1 MTKATFGDASTTAAS
16 NTTFDGAN
24 IDEGCPPSGIN
35 NAIRSV
41 VAAAKGALT
50 AVATSGT
57 NTYTATLAPAPDA
70 LATNFVYIVNVATA
84 STSTAPTI
92 NFNSFGA
99 KTVFLGDGT
108 TALVSGDLNG
118 LHWFVYDGTNLRV
131 LNPRKS
137 LSVVTAD
144 ATNGG
149 LSISSGLIS
158 LAPSDLV
165 TKATPTTSDSIIIMD
180 AANSNKASTAPLP
193 ATVGALFSPIHA
205 SLGAD
210 VNLNNPG
217 TYFDGPSIAQGTT
230 GTWLAWGTI
239 TVTGVS
245 GDRINVKLWDG
256 TTVMASTV
264 STIPAGTLAISVSLS
279 GFLAS
284 PAANIKISA
293 EDRTNTTGIMRFNL
307 TGNSKDSTIS

>member
-41 VAAAKGALT
+41 VAAAKGVLT

-70 LATNFVYIVNVATA
+70 LATNFVYLANVATA

-137 LSVVTAD
+137 NSAVAGP
-144 ATNGG
+144 A
-149 LSISSGLIS
+149 SSTDG
-158 LAPSDLV
+158 DV
-165 TKATPTTSDSIIIMD
+165 
-180 AANSNKASTAPLP
+180 
-193 ATVGALFSPIHA
+193 ALFS
-205 SLGAD
+205 
-210 VNLNNPG
+210 G
-217 TYFDGPSIAQGTT
+217 TGG
-230 GTWLAWGTI
+230 
-239 TVTGVS
+239 
-245 GDRINVKLWDG
+245 
-256 TTVMASTV
+256 
-264 STIPAGTLAISVSLS
+264 GTLQDS
-279 GFLAS
+279 GF
-284 PAANIKISA
+284 
-293 EDRTNTTGIMRFNL
+293 TFG
-307 TGNSKDSTIS
+307 